1 MKKKLLLVCMM
12 CALVLSANA
21 QRFGI
26 QVGMNLAN
34 VSLDGDPQNDL
45 LAYQVGPV
53 ADFDITNSF
62 AFNTGVLFSV
72 KGYDLENPILWDS
85 YKRAISY
92 VEIPLNFAYKLD
104 LGGMKLYAQAGPYIG
119 YAVANKITTE
129 AGNSKNVEKKE
140 WNELKRLD
148 FGVGFGAGAELEH
161 LKIGM
166 AYGLGLAN
174 VYDIDDYKSKNRN
187 FMITAAWLF

>member
-34 VSLDGDPQNDL
+34 VSLDGDLQSDL

-72 KGYDLENPILWDS
+72 KGFKSEVYESNKWSLS
-85 YKRAISY
+85 YI
-92 VEIPLNFAYKLD
+92 EIPLNFAYKLD
-104 LGGMKLYAQAGPYIG
+104 LGGMKLYAQAGPYLG
-119 YAVANKITTE
+119 YAVANKYTYE
-129 AGNSKNVEKKE
+129 EGNIKYEEKNNWGQLKKF
-140 WNELKRLD
+140 D

-174 VYDIDDYKSKNRN
+174 ISEGDDSKTKNRN

>member
-21 QRFGI
+21 QRFGV

-34 VSLDGDPQNDL
+34 VNSDGELRDDL

-62 AFNTGVLFSV
+62 AFNTGVLFSA
-72 KGYDLENPILWDS
+72 KGCKYSGDLIDPKVGLN
-85 YKRAISY
+85 Y

-104 LGGMKLYAQAGPYIG
+104 LGGMKLYAQAGPYLG
-119 YAVANKITTE
+119 YAVANKVTVE
-129 AGNSKNVEKKE
+129 AGNNKTVTKND
-140 WNELKRLD
+140 WDGFKRLD
-148 FGVGFGAGAELEH
+148 YGVGFGAGAELEH

-174 VYDIDDYKSKNRN
+174 LNDSDDYKSKNRN